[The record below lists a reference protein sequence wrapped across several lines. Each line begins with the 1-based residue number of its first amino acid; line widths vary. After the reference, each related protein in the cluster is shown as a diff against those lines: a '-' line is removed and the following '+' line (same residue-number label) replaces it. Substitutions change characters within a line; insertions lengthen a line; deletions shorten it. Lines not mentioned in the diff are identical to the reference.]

1 MFNFLENDIL
11 FVIIYHFIKN
21 MKQKYATKYIKKN
34 VTDACKYWK
43 NIEFGKHTINWKV
56 LQIKYGE
63 RKVDKFY
70 GKFKI
75 NLQKKNIDNLLY
87 DLN

>member
-34 VTDACKYWK
+34 ITDACKYWK
-43 NIEFGKHTINWKV
+43 NIEFGKRTINWKV

-63 RKVDKFY
+63 RKESRQ
-70 GKFKI
+70 I
-75 NLQKKNIDNLLY
+75 LR
-87 DLN
+87 

>member
-1 MFNFLENDIL
+1 MY
-11 FVIIYHFIKN
+11 VYIYIY

>member
-1 MFNFLENDIL
+1 M
-11 FVIIYHFIKN
+11 H
-21 MKQKYATKYIKKN
+21 A
-34 VTDACKYWK
+34 
-43 NIEFGKHTINWKV
+43 NIEFGKRTINWKV

-75 NLQKKNIDNLLY
+75 NLQEKKTSIICY
-87 DLN
+87 TI

>member
-34 VTDACKYWK
+34 VTDA
-43 NIEFGKHTINWKV
+43 NIEKT
-56 LQIKYGE
+56 L
-63 RKVDKFY
+63 
-70 GKFKI
+70 
-75 NLQKKNIDNLLY
+75 NLANVR
-87 DLN
+87 